1 MTKTFVEN
9 VIEKMTEQ
17 EIVNL
22 AEKIEKETFKEYSS
36 LYETRT

>member
-1 MTKTFVEN
+1 MTKTFLEN

-22 AEKIEKETFKEYSS
+22 AEKIEKETFKS
-36 LYETRT
+36 LF